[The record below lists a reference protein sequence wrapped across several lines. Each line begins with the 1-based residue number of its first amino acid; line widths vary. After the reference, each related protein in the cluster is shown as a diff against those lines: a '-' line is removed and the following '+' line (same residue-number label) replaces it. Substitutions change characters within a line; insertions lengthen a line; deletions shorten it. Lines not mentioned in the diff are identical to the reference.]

1 MQHRLSAIG
10 TLLAAF
16 AATVA
21 CHSSAGL
28 KRGEVSTR
36 PCGPE
41 SLIDNGDDGDAQ
53 ILKSEGRT
61 GKWYTYVDTSGST
74 IEPAVGGP
82 FAMSPGGVG
91 SKGMAARMQGKVTR
105 GGEVF
110 CGMGLDFT
118 EPRQTYDASRYGGV
132 AFFAKKAPGSIA
144 RVHVKVPDVNTDPA
158 GKVCTKCSNDFG
170 AMFDLTDDWVRY
182 EVPFYLAQQ
191 EKGWGSPQP
200 ESIAADQLYGIK
212 WQVSVPATKYDISV
226 DDVTFVGC
234 E

>member
-91 SKGMAARMQGKVTR
+91 SKGMAA
-105 GGEVF
+105 
-110 CGMGLDFT
+110 C
-118 EPRQTYDASRYGGV
+118 
-132 AFFAKKAPGSIA
+132 
-144 RVHVKVPDVNTDPA
+144 
-158 GKVCTKCSNDFG
+158 
-170 AMFDLTDDWVRY
+170 
-182 EVPFYLAQQ
+182 
-191 EKGWGSPQP
+191 
-200 ESIAADQLYGIK
+200 
-212 WQVSVPATKYDISV
+212 
-226 DDVTFVGC
+226 
-234 E
+234 